1 VVRVLWIIIGRIAST
16 IIDIKP
22 MRMGGMNTDTEEEE
36 EEINNIEGGGSITTT
51 IIIITITTMSKG
63 RMVDTTTTITIT
75 TIKGIITTITRKGR
89 MEEGINI
96 TIITA
101 TINNNNHHMAISTKI
116 WMIRIQESGFLMTI
130 TITTIPIIRGDV
142 EVIITIGTVTKPSLQ
157 VGKMVRS
164 TPGSK
169 GRGISMIKV
178 EINRNIKTE
187 EDTITTITTIKVGE
201 MEASRKEEGITTTIE
216 EEVEMEGGT
225 ITIRRKS
232 QSYPF
237 SRRRI
242 FHL

>member
-1 VVRVLWIIIGRIAST
+1 MVRVPWIIVGRITST
-16 IIDIKP
+16 ITIDIKT
-22 MRMGGMNTDTEEEE
+22 MRMGVMNTDTEEEE
-36 EEINNIEGGGSITTT
+36 ISNIEGGGSITT

-63 RMVDTTTTITIT
+63 RMVDITIITIT
-75 TIKGIITTITRKGR
+75 TTKEIITTITTRKGR